1 MQHLLTRTFEADT
14 NASAAW
20 NHLIAA
26 EAWPSWAHHL
36 SSVVLTPPGPAS
48 ADTAAVLRLT
58 NRTRATVAMT
68 EFDDQHR
75 FRWDGRFLW
84 LDLGYDHRV
93 EPIDDSRS
101 RITFTVFG
109 HGIGINS
116 IGRVF
121 ARIYGR
127 NLDAAI
133 PRLQAELAALH

>member
-1 MQHLLTRTFEADT
+1 MQQLLTRAFEADT
-14 NASAAW
+14 DASAAW

-26 EAWPSWAHHL
+26 EAW
-36 SSVVLTPPGPAS
+36 LTPPGPVA
-48 ADTAAVLRLT
+48 ANTAAVLRLT
-58 NRTRATVAMT
+58 NRTRATVAVT

-84 LDLGYDHRV
+84 LHLGYDHRV
-93 EPIDDSRS
+93 EPLDDSRS
-101 RITFTVFG
+101 RITFIVLG
-109 HGIGINS
+109 QGIGINS
-116 IGRVF
+116 IGQVF